1 VDADQQVVLSEW
13 RSEWAADFEALAEL
27 LRAAM
32 DGFAIRID
40 HIGSTSVPGL
50 WAKDVIDVQVAVPEL
65 DSGRIVRALD
75 PLGFAQ
81 RTDPWNVRDH
91 IPAGWIGNPEA
102 WSKLVFAPPNGFR
115 PSNVHV
121 RLKGS
126 PNERYAL
133 LFRDFLRSNNEI
145 RDAWARFKTLLC
157 GATRTLSDYGTVKDP
172 ATDVLIALADR
183 WATETGWKV
192 PES

>member
-1 VDADQQVVLSEW
+1 MSGVPNGLQTSRHSLSY
-13 RSEWAADFEALAEL
+13 SG
-27 LRAAM
+27 AAM
-32 DGFAIRID
+32 DGFAVRID

-81 RTDPWNVRDH
+81 RTDPWNMRDH
-91 IPAGWIGNPEA
+91 IPAGWIGKPEA
-102 WSKLVFAPPNGFR
+102 WSKLVFAPPER
-115 PSNVHV
+115 ISADVYV

-133 LFRDFLRSNNEI
+133 LF
-145 RDAWARFKTLLC
+145 
-157 GATRTLSDYGTVKDP
+157 
-172 ATDVLIALADR
+172 
-183 WATETGWKV
+183 
-192 PES
+192 